1 MSRTSIPPAAKRAG
15 LVTAAILAI
24 AGVAAYVR
32 GSLVDAQEKDPAS
45 AGEPVRCQI
54 IDRGAGRRPVRCVK
68 RIDAPPAAVAAIV
81 RDYGRFPEMFS
92 AKSVGLSLTEITPE
106 PGDVV
111 HLVGRMRTP
120 VHTWPL
126 DVRVRHETKDGDVH
140 VASWSEPQ
148 GAMMANRGAWTIK
161 PAPGGGSLLV
171 YELEV
176 TAPHVPRFLV
186 NDVLLA
192 EIPFPVGRVAEAARK
207 RP

>member
-1 MSRTSIPPAAKRAG
+1 MSPVRIPPAARRAG
-15 LVTAAILAI
+15 LVATAVLAAI
-24 AGVAAYVR
+24 GVAAFVR
-32 GSLVDAQEKDPAS
+32 GSLVDTVERDPATS
-45 AGEPVRCQI
+45 DEPVRCQI
-54 IDRGAGRRPVRCVK
+54 LDRGGGQRPVRCVK

-92 AKSVGLSLTEITPE
+92 ARFVGLSLTEVTPE

-111 HLVGRMRTP
+111 HLVGRIRTP
-120 VHTWPL
+120 VYTWPL
-126 DVRVRHETKDGDVH
+126 DVRVRHETRDGDVH
-140 VASWSEPQ
+140 VASWAEPR
-148 GAMMANRGAWTIK
+148 GAMMGNRGAWTIK
-161 PAPGGGSLLV
+161 PAGGGGSLLS

-176 TAPHVPRFLV
+176 DAPRAPRFLV